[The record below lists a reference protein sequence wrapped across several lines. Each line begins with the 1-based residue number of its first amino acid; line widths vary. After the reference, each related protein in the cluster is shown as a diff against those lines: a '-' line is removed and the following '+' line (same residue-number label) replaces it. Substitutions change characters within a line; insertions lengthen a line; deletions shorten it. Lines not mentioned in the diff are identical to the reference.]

1 MKGQL
6 IYLVGASG
14 SGKDTLISHARS
26 EVNREQLPI
35 IFAHRYITRPVELNG
50 ENHICLSEQEF
61 KLREQKGF
69 FVMHWQSHG
78 NYYGIGC
85 EVNEWLKADNLVVV
99 NGSRGYM
106 PQALERYPEM
116 QICLIE
122 TSPEKLKERLIKR
135 GRESMEEI
143 EERLKRASEFKV
155 NYPNV
160 IRINNDGLI
169 EETKYLFIQALMELM
184 VFNNF

>member
-14 SGKDTLISHARS
+14 SGKDTLISHARHS
-26 EVNREQLPI
+26 INRKQLPI

-85 EVNEWLKADNLVVV
+85 EINEWLKADNMVVV
-99 NGSRGYM
+99 NGSRGYI

-122 TSPEKLKERLIKR
+122 THPEKLKERLIKR
-135 GRESMEEI
+135 GRETMEEM
-143 EERLKRASEFKV
+143 EERLKRASEF
-155 NYPNV
+155 NIDYPNT
-160 IRINNDGLI
+160 IRINNDNSI
-169 EETKYLFIQALMELM
+169 EETKYLFIQALTGLM
-184 VFNNF
+184 VTL